1 MKTLMTNLEV
11 LGFTKEHGLNGLSLD
26 NVAVSM
32 HWSGEEAVVAVDG
45 KQVFSSENESEVIEF
60 VKSEISKNEISKTN
74 DQYDAEV
81 LAAEVAKNAE
91 MKYYAEEDNRGK
103 AELIKNALNF
113 INETIPKTI
122 KFSEF
127 QKLVEYNLSN

>member
-1 MKTLMTNLEV
+1 MTNLEV

>member
-60 VKSEISKNEISKTN
+60 VKSEISKTN